1 MPTTLEAHFDG
12 EAIVLD
18 EPFELKPE
26 MKIVVTILGESDEWE
41 DWRLAAKQSLA
52 RAYADDEPE
61 YDLGLIK
68 EKNPDY
74 EGN

>member
-12 EAIVLD
+12 KTIVLD

-26 MKIVVTILGESDEWE
+26 MKIIVTIVGESDERE
-41 DWRLAAKQSLA
+41 DWRLAGKQSFA
-52 RAYADDEPE
+52 KAYADDEPK
-61 YDLGLIK
+61 YDLSLIK

>member
-12 EAIVLD
+12 TTIVLD

-26 MKIVVTILGESDEWE
+26 MKLVVTILGEDDEWE
-41 DWRLAAKQSLA
+41 DWRYAAKKSFA
-52 RAYADDEPE
+52 RAYSDDEPE
-61 YDLGLIK
+61 YPLEKIK
-68 EKNPDY
+68 EFNPEY

>member
-12 EAIVLD
+12 KAIVLD

-26 MKIVVTILGESDEWE
+26 MKIIVTILEEFDERE
-41 DWRLAAKQSLA
+41 DWRFAAKRSLA

-61 YDLGLIK
+61 YDLSLIK